1 MYCPNCATP
10 IDGVKFC
17 RACGANVSM
26 VPQAMSGQLPQ
37 VVEPE
42 EGRRRRN
49 RRHREP
55 SIEKAASTFFTGIG
69 FILAALA
76 ILFYFPAGWA
86 WGWSFFI
93 PAFACIGDGVGMYL
107 RLQEERRREQQA
119 FQTRMNDV
127 PPPSFPTAPQPG
139 QISAPTTSNLHAPSS
154 IAEPT
159 TRRLDAVKPK
169 E

>member
-17 RACGANVSM
+17 RVCGANVSM
-26 VPQAMSGQLPQ
+26 VPQAMTGELPQ
-37 VVEPE
+37 EDE
-42 EGRRRRN
+42 SSKGRH
-49 RRHREP
+49 RRHAEKEP
-55 SIEKAASTFFTGIG
+55 SIEKAATTFFTGIG

-93 PAFACIGDGVGMYL
+93 PAFACIGQGVGAYL
-107 RLQEERRREQQA
+107 RIQEDRRREQQA
-119 FQTRMNDV
+119 LQARMAYV
-127 PPPSFPTAPQPG
+127 PAPVFPAAPQPG
-139 QISAPTTSNLHAPSS
+139 QLSAPTTSNLHAPGS

-159 TRRLDAVKPK
+159 TRHLDAVKPK